1 MKLVR
6 EFKCGLTG
14 TECVIVLNHFDE
26 EICYEKHEYL
36 EMVSYINHEETQLRK
51 EQGT

>member
-14 TECVIVLNHFDE
+14 TECVIVLNHFGE
-26 EICYEKHEYL
+26 EICYKKHEYL
-36 EMVSYINHEETQLRK
+36 EKVGR
-51 EQGT
+51 